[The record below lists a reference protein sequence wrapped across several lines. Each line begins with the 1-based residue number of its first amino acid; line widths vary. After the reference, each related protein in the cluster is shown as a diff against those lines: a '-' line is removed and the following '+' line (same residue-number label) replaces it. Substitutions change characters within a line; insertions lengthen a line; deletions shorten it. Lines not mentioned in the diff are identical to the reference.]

1 MIKFESKDKKT
12 GKTATYKKEDVTL
25 GEAEKVYEYLEALEK
40 EKVKSTPDPK
50 KIRKKERQLLA
61 DLFSDQGLTEED
73 MLNNMTTKTQAKAFE
88 ALFREVSGETEED
101 SEDVSDEVGKTE
113 VQSE

>member
-1 MIKFESKDKKT
+1 
-12 GKTATYKKEDVTL
+12 
-25 GEAEKVYEYLEALEK
+25 
-40 EKVKSTPDPK
+40 
-50 KIRKKERQLLA
+50 
-61 DLFSDQGLTEED
+61 